1 MQHFS
6 EIPNYPAPIPP
17 PIRNRRSFA
26 RFWSRSVYCPLAS
39 SCARPAAAL
48 RDLSIV
54 VRVRIGNHV
63 PYFSRAHLD
72 LEVRGEPLEVL
83 GGDRV
88 PLIRVEQ
95 REDLS

>member
-1 MQHFS
+1 MLVEGAHFS
-6 EIPNYPAPIPP
+6 NGSL
-17 PIRNRRSFA
+17 RS
-26 RFWSRSVYCPLAS
+26 S
-39 SCARPAAAL
+39 SGL
-48 RDLSIV
+48 HLVEVIKSYLSIV